1 MKGVHG
7 PMSSANSADDDPLAR
22 PFDRLSRYDLVLAVV
37 PLGFVLAALVGRIL
51 ALSASG
57 TLVLGSA
64 VGLVAVVDAL
74 FLSPPTGRSGGS

>member
-1 MKGVHG
+1 
-7 PMSSANSADDDPLAR
+7 MSSPNSADDTFAQS
-22 PFDRLSRYDLVLAVV
+22 FDRLSRYDLVLAVV

-64 VGLVAVVDAL
+64 IGLLAVVDAL

>member
-1 MKGVHG
+1 
-7 PMSSANSADDDPLAR
+7 MSSANSADDR
-22 PFDRLSRYDLVLAVV
+22 PVAQSFDRLSRYDLVLAVV

-64 VGLVAVVDAL
+64 IGLLAVVDAL